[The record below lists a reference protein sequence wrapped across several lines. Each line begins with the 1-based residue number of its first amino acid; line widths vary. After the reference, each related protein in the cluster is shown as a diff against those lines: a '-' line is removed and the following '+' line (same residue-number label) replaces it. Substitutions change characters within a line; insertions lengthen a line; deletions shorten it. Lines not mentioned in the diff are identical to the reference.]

1 MRMTPGSG
9 RRTRRGGIREGSW
22 VGGVLHCDGVPA
34 RRDHV
39 GGHLVVGVVVVVTD
53 NVWVLAIIVAG
64 VLLLFVSLAAVIEVL
79 S

>member
-1 MRMTPGSG
+1 
-9 RRTRRGGIREGSW
+9 
-22 VGGVLHCDGVPA
+22 
-34 RRDHV
+34 
-39 GGHLVVGVVVVVTD
+39 VTD